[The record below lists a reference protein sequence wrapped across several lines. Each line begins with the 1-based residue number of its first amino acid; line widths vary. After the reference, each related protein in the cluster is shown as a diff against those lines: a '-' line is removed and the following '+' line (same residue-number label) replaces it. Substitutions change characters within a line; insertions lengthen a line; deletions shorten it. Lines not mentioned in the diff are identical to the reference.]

1 MELNDEILFRK
12 KKVKETF
19 ELKLKVKSLN
29 EEVERFRIEKENVK
43 TIMRQKDQEIDEL
56 IRKLSS
62 QVKHKFY
69 WNDIILF
76 NLF

>member
-1 MELNDEILFRK
+1 MCKLFNLFSK

-29 EEVERFRIEKENVK
+29 GEVERLRIEKENVK
-43 TIMRQKDQEIDEL
+43 TVMREKDQEIDEL

-62 QVKHKFY
+62 QVKHIF
-69 WNDIILF
+69 LF
-76 NLF
+76 I

>member
-62 QVKHKFY
+62 QVKHIF
-69 WNDIILF
+69 LF
-76 NLF
+76 I

>member
-1 MELNDEILFRK
+1 MKFIFRK
-12 KKVKETF
+12 KKVQENF

-62 QVKHKFY
+62 QVKHIF
-69 WNDIILF
+69 LF
-76 NLF
+76 I